1 MAFVGTP
8 PELAIAVCQAGGIG
22 SIGVGLLPAEVVTQ
36 LVSAV
41 RKATETPFHI
51 DFITP
56 LTKEDQIDAC
66 VSAGA
71 PIVSF
76 HWGHPSKAIIDRL
89 HTAGVKVWEQ
99 VGSVESARRAVGDGV
114 DLVVAQGIE
123 AGGHNFSTLPTFV
136 LVPAI
141 AEAITPCLLLAA
153 GGVATGRQLAAALAL
168 GADGVWVGTRF
179 VASEEAFAH
188 SRYKQQLVAAN
199 CDQTRLTSIYG
210 PDHPDFNPMRVLDIG
225 LAREY
230 AGREDLAPRDL
241 GSQPVVAKMNLAG
254 QEIPLQR
261 FSSFLP
267 TPTTT
272 GEVDELA
279 FPAGQAV
286 GFVQDIRPAREIII
300 EMVDEARAVLNA
312 LLANR

>member
-22 SIGVGLLPAEVVTQ
+22 SIGAGPLPAEVVTQ

-41 RKATETPFHI
+41 RKATEDPLHI

-89 HTAGVKVWEQ
+89 HTAGVNVWEQ

-153 GGVATGRQLAAALAL
+153 GGVATGNTMAPCVIIGERAGEILRAA
-168 GADGVWVGTRF
+168 
-179 VASEEAFAH
+179 H
-188 SRYKQQLVAAN
+188 K
-199 CDQTRLTSIYG
+199 I
-210 PDHPDFNPMRVLDIG
+210 
-225 LAREY
+225 
-230 AGREDLAPRDL
+230 
-241 GSQPVVAKMNLAG
+241 
-254 QEIPLQR
+254 
-261 FSSFLP
+261 
-267 TPTTT
+267 
-272 GEVDELA
+272 
-279 FPAGQAV
+279 
-286 GFVQDIRPAREIII
+286 
-300 EMVDEARAVLNA
+300 
-312 LLANR
+312 